1 MTFLWTMKARAF
13 GWLALGLIV
22 GAIFL
27 GACDAILAPADLDVT
42 PSPAPTDTPMPTA
55 TPDSAV
61 AAVNASEGQADQGVL
76 DAILAAVPNQIPAGA
91 IFWRRNLNQEMQ
103 PLTNIQNG
111 SGMKVFFNEQTGGTS
126 TLTFAVFN
134 TPEDAAVY
142 YEFIHGLRSVLDN
155 GRPLEN
161 LPQPNLAGS
170 GLYGSNAIFQL
181 DNIFVEV
188 SVELFSS
195 TQGNPIPS
203 LSQQAINIVQ
213 NGLSAASAGEASS
226 SEATAEATAE
236 ASGDANANQAI
247 VEGILTSLPPLLQT
261 SVEWRLDSATTP
273 EFESVADN
281 PSGITGSIHYT
292 TSAPA
297 DAFIFVTAFDNG
309 DQAQAFFDAQHQLHE
324 TLRAANPSDRFEE
337 PNLFAGGTYGWA
349 ALLRMDN
356 VVIRLS
362 VPRFPSTMGDPLPSL
377 MRKIM
382 DAVQAAK
389 GETAS

>member
-1 MTFLWTMKARAF
+1 MILEMRKRLGIVVW
-13 GWLALGLIV
+13 GLIIGV
-22 GAIFL
+22 L
-27 GACDAILAPADLDVT
+27 LLSACDALLAPADLDIT
-42 PSPAPTDTPMPTA
+42 PSPAPTDTPMPTN
-55 TPDSAV
+55 TPDAAV
-61 AAVNASEGQADQGVL
+61 ASNPGADTSANQAVL
-76 DAILAAVPNQIPAGA
+76 DGILAQVPNQIPAGA
-91 IFWRRNLNQEMQ
+91 IIWRRNLNREME
-103 PLTNIQNG
+103 PVTNIQNG
-111 SGMKVFFNEQTGGTS
+111 VGMKVFFTEQTGGTS

-142 YEFIHGLRSVLDN
+142 YDFIRELRSVLDN

-195 TQGNPIPS
+195 TQGNPIPP
-203 LSQQAINIVQ
+203 LSEQAINIVQ
-213 NGLSAASAGEASS
+213 TGLSAAPADAGA
-226 SEATAEATAE
+226 EATAEATETTSANH
-236 ASGDANANQAI
+236 ATVTSILDA
-247 VEGILTSLPPLLQT
+247 LPALLQT
-261 SVEWRLDSATTP
+261 SVEWRRDSASEP
-273 EFESVADN
+273 EYIPIENDPN
-281 PSGITGSIHYT
+281 GITGSVHYT

-297 DAFIFVTAFDNG
+297 DAFIFVSVLDDAER
-309 DQAQAFFDAQHQLHE
+309 AQAFFDAQHELHE
-324 TLRAANPSDRFEE
+324 TLRVANPSNRFEE

-377 MRKIM
+377 MRKVM
-382 DAVQAAK
+382 EAVESVT
-389 GETAS
+389 GETAAA

>member
-1 MTFLWTMKARAF
+1 MIFPSNIRTR
-13 GWLALGLIV
+13 GLGLTMFVVLI
-22 GAIFL
+22 GAL
-27 GACDAILAPADLDVT
+27 LLTACDALLAPADLDVT

-55 TPDSAV
+55 TPD
-61 AAVNASEGQADQGVL
+61 AAVDASNASTSSADQAVL
-76 DAILAAVPNQIPAGA
+76 DAILAAVPSQIPAGA
-91 IFWRRNLNQEMQ
+91 IIWRRDLQRDMQ
-103 PLTNIQNG
+103 AVTNVQNG
-111 SGMKVFFNEQTGGTS
+111 IGMKVFFNEQTGGTS

-134 TPEDAAVY
+134 APEDAAVY
-142 YEFIHGLRSVLDN
+142 YEFIQGLRSVLAN

-213 NGLSAASAGEASS
+213 TGLSTASADAPAGGEATT
-226 SEATAEATAE
+226 EATDEAA
-236 ASGDANANQAI
+236 GGGNQAV
-247 VEGILTSLPPLLQT
+247 VESILGALPPLLRT
-261 SVEWRLDSATTP
+261 SVEWRLDSASQP
-273 EFESVADN
+273 EYNSIDDN
-281 PSGITGSIHYT
+281 PNGVTGSIHYT
-292 TSAPA
+292 TTAPA
-297 DAFIFVTAFDNG
+297 DAFIFVSVLD
-309 DQAQAFFDAQHQLHE
+309 DSDRAQEFFDTQHQLHE
-324 TLRAANPSDRFEE
+324 TLRAANPSDQFPE

-349 ALLRMDN
+349 ALQRIDN

-377 MRKIM
+377 MRQVIS
-382 DAVQAAK
+382 AVESANA
-389 GETAS
+389 EAST

>member
-1 MTFLWTMKARAF
+1 MFWDKQDRQ
-13 GWLALGLIV
+13 GVGLIALVV
-22 GAIFL
+22 GLLIL
-27 GACDAILAPADLDVT
+27 SACAALLAPADLDIT
-42 PSPAPTDTPMPTA
+42 PSPAPTNTPIPTA
-55 TPDSAV
+55 TPDVTVDVS
-61 AAVNASEGQADQGVL
+61 NASAGAADQAML
-76 DAILAAVPNQIPAGA
+76 DGILAAVPNQIPAGA
-91 IFWRRNLNQEMQ
+91 IIWRRDLRRDMQ
-103 PLTNIQNG
+103 AVTNIQNG
-111 SGMKVFFNEQTGGTS
+111 IGMRVFFNEQTGGTS

-142 YEFIHGLRSVLDN
+142 YEFIQGLRSVLAN

-203 LSQQAINIVQ
+203 LSQQAISIVQ
-213 NGLSAASAGEASS
+213 TGLSAAPVDASAGGEAP
-226 SEATAEATAE
+226 AEATE
-236 ASGDANANQAI
+236 ETASVDTVGGNRAA
-247 VEGILTSLPPLLQT
+247 VESILGALPPLMQT
-261 SVEWRLDSATTP
+261 SVEWRLDSATEP
-273 EFESVADN
+273 EYSSIEGIPN
-281 PSGITGSIHYT
+281 GITGSIHYI

-297 DAFIFVTAFDNG
+297 DAFIFVSVLDDG
-309 DQAQAFFDAQHQLHE
+309 DRAQEFFDAQQQLHE
-324 TLRAANPSDRFEE
+324 TLRAANPSDRFPE

-349 ALLRMDN
+349 ALQRIDN

-377 MRKIM
+377 MRQIIGAVETT
-382 DAVQAAK
+382 DA
-389 GETAS
+389 ETSA

>member
-1 MTFLWTMKARAF
+1 
-13 GWLALGLIV
+13 
-22 GAIFL
+22 
-27 GACDAILAPADLDVT
+27 
-42 PSPAPTDTPMPTA
+42 MPTN
-55 TPDSAV
+55 TPVPSA
-61 AAVNASEGQADQGVL
+61 AIDPGASGGNQAVL

-91 IFWRRNLNQEMQ
+91 IIWRRNQSQEMQ
-103 PLTNIQNG
+103 AVTNIQNG
-111 SGMKVFFNEQTGGTS
+111 VGMKVFFNEQTGGTS

-134 TPEDAAVY
+134 TPDDAAVY
-142 YEFIHGLRSVLDN
+142 YSFIEGLRTVLEN

-181 DNIFVEV
+181 DNLFVEV

-213 NGLSAASAGEASS
+213 AGLSAAPADAASAEEAP
-226 SEATAEATAE
+226 AEATEEALGAE
-236 ASGDANANQAI
+236 TASANQAV
-247 VEGILTSLPPLLQT
+247 VESVLGALPPLLQT
-261 SVEWRLDSATTP
+261 SVEWRLDNAAAP
-273 EFESVADN
+273 EYEAVE
-281 PSGITGSIHYT
+281 GGGTTGSVHYT

-297 DAFIFVTAFDNG
+297 DAFIFVSAFD
-309 DQAQAFFDAQHQLHE
+309 DAPQAESFFDAQHELHE
-324 TLRAANPSDRFEE
+324 TLRAANPSDNFEQ

-349 ALLRMDN
+349 ALLRMEN

-377 MRKIM
+377 MRKVM
-382 DAVQAAK
+382 EAVQATSA
-389 GETAS
+389 